1 MKELE
6 EENCTRI
13 PGAGVDYLEEEE
25 QGGASRKR
33 RRTREDGIEE
43 GEQFQDWE
51 ASSTPMVAKGK
62 EPKFIK
68 PSEKF
73 SATEGDNVFCFLEVQ
88 GDPLPVVTWFKVGG

>member
-1 MKELE
+1 M
-6 EENCTRI
+6 
-13 PGAGVDYLEEEE
+13 
-25 QGGASRKR
+25 
-33 RRTREDGIEE
+33 
-43 GEQFQDWE
+43 FQDWE